1 MDSTITNLRALID
14 SGKRENIEMA
24 AQLSVNLPDEWQ
36 WLHRHCKAKLYLPDP
51 FPSWY
56 AVFAEYVKYDQDVV
70 QVVQMPTFNI
80 SHTVQGSGKVNYG
93 TISMYQIHQNVANE
107 FHYLMLGAEAFH
119 LSREIAIAEHNLN
132 SQYLRIAQKDDGLL
146 MSLSK
151 KLLRLIQRQR

>member
-36 WLHRHCKAKLYLPDP
+36 WLHRYCKAKLYLPKNYA
-51 FPSWY
+51 SWY
-56 AVFAEYVKYDQDVV
+56 AMYCESVK
-70 QVVQMPTFNI
+70 F
-80 SHTVQGSGKVNYG
+80 QGSERVHFQWMEGYEVKDA
-93 TISMYQIHQNVANE
+93 IFYQRDIQANVANE

>member
-36 WLHRHCKAKLYLPDP
+36 WLHRHCKAKLELPP
-51 FPSWY
+51 LYPSWY
-56 AVFAEYVKYDQDVV
+56 AVYIETVKYEGNQRI
-70 QVVQMPTFNI
+70 TFNWMEGLVHMKQAI
-80 SHTVQGSGKVNYG
+80 F
-93 TISMYQIHQNVANE
+93 YQSDIRENVANE
-107 FHYLMLGAEAFH
+107 FHYLMLGTEAFH
-119 LSREIAIAEHNLN
+119 LSREISIVEHNLN